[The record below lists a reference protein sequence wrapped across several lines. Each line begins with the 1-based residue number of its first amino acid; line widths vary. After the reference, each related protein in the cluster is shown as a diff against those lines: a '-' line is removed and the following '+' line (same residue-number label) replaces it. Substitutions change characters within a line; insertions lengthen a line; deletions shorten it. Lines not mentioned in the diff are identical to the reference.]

1 MTDDWIEIGKI
12 GIDAGL
18 VWIGDP
24 CYLRADAHNN
34 PLADWGE
41 FCQWLDPDNP
51 LRVKAHGM
59 LGVASSTGYGDGLYP
74 VLARLSPD
82 RRVAELRV
90 VFIPDDDENQ

>member
-41 FCQWLDPDNP
+41 SIPSAGAALPRQARGRTACCLYSRRRREP
-51 LRVKAHGM
+51 VK
-59 LGVASSTGYGDGLYP
+59 T
-74 VLARLSPD
+74 VLEQPKTC
-82 RRVAELRV
+82 
-90 VFIPDDDENQ
+90 